1 MVEIGLIKG
10 KNSNIW
16 QEPHEERNTFL
27 VFLRIHYASVNR
39 NGRMVRISLFYMG
52 LLGAMGS
59 ICYEISSALHIN
71 VHTTYVYSFFVQSS
85 CKITCFLHAFSGRR
99 GISNRIPYEISVQE
113 RRDEEM
119 KLVFAVLLCLV
130 AVFLQPLKGM

>member
-1 MVEIGLIKG
+1 MGEYAIKYLCALYI
-10 KNSNIW
+10 NIYVCV
-16 QEPHEERNTFL
+16 QLFFCAIKRKIP
-27 VFLRIHYASVNR
+27 V
-39 NGRMVRISLFYMG
+39 FYM
-52 LLGAMGS
+52 LFQ
-59 ICYEISSALHIN
+59 E
-71 VHTTYVYSFFVQSS
+71 YS
-85 CKITCFLHAFSGRR
+85 

>member
-16 QEPHEERNTFL
+16 QEPHEERSTFL

-39 NGRMVRISLFYMG
+39 NGRMVRIALFYMG
-52 LLGAMGS
+52 LLRNGGV
-59 ICYEISSALHIN
+59 CYKISLCTVHKRIRLCTALFCAIKRKIP
-71 VHTTYVYSFFVQSS
+71 VFYMLFQEYS
-85 CKITCFLHAFSGRR
+85 